1 MRLFLRYFTI
11 VLIVTIAL
19 VSGSLYVQ
27 HRKNDKYISIGED
40 LIEKIETYKSIN
52 KKLPETLNDLN
63 EPESM
68 ENGPYYDKI
77 DDNQYEVSF
86 CFGFDDDL
94 TYNSNTKKW
103 TGTMLSVPNK

>member
-1 MRLFLRYFTI
+1 MRTFLRYLTI
-11 VLIVTIAL
+11 VLIVTIAFVL
-19 VSGSLYVQ
+19 SSQYIQ
-27 HRKNDKYISIGED
+27 HRENEKYMSIGEN

-52 KKLPETLNDLN
+52 KKLPETLSDLN

-77 DDNQYEVSF
+77 DDNQYEISF

-94 TYNSNTKKW
+94 TYNSVTGKW
-103 TGTMLSVPNK
+103 TGTVLSAHNK

>member
-19 VSGSLYVQ
+19 VLGSLYVQ
-27 HRKNDKYISIGED
+27 HRENDKYISIGEN
-40 LIEKIETYKSIN
+40 LVEKIETYKSIN